1 MTAQPSSEDSVA
13 FHEWEGIDTAN
24 FDTGYAVTNR
34 MPVKGGWLYVYEN
47 WIDGRVASSTMAFVP
62 GVDDVE

>member
-1 MTAQPSSEDSVA
+1 MA
-13 FHEWEGIDTAN
+13 FHVWEGIDTAN

-34 MPVKGGWLYVYEN
+34 MPVQGGWLYVYEN

-62 GVDDVE
+62 GSDDPG